1 MSYAP
6 SNAPLL
12 LQVGLSNSSC
22 GLTLLCLLWRYLTTH
37 GLHNMAD
44 CPLRRA
50 LWSTCT

>member
-22 GLTLLCLLWRYLTTH
+22 GLTLLCLLWRYL
-37 GLHNMAD
+37 AD
-44 CPLRRA
+44 CSLHRA